1 MVSLI
6 LVGCSESM
14 PGSKLYITG
23 DSQAVA
29 AEIYID
35 GARVGIM
42 ERRVYS
48 GPPATDDELKARSEM
63 QRRLGLAPTSPVKPG
78 DVFSEGVDLRVARGE
93 KQAKY
98 GVYDQ
103 VRVRPGPHEIAFVH
117 RDGRRLVKRIDVR
130 NEVYIGVSFSEML
143 IRGGE

>member
-1 MVSLI
+1 MVGLI
-6 LVGCSESM
+6 LVGCSEKI

-29 AEIYID
+29 AEIHID
-35 GARVGIM
+35 GERVGVM

-48 GPPATDDELKARSEM
+48 GPPATDDELKARAEM
-63 QRRLGLAPTSPVKPG
+63 QRRLGLASTSPVKPG

-103 VRVRPGPHEIAFVH
+103 VRVHPGPHEIAFVH
-117 RDGRRLVKRIDVR
+117 ADGRRLAKRIDVR
-130 NEVYIGVSFSEML
+130 DEAYIGVSFSEMR
-143 IRGGE
+143 ITGGE